1 MDCQCVRRSFDGF
14 HHVRI
19 VEENPLG
26 AALLEYHTVTLR
38 LVWMRGGQNSSAT
51 LIAVNGTGW
60 IG

>member
-1 MDCQCVRRSFDGF
+1 VRRSFDGF